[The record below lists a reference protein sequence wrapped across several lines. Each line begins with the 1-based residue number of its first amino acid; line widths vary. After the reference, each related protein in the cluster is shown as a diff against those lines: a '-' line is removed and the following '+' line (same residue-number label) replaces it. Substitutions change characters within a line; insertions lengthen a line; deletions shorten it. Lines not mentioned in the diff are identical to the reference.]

1 MFVIASF
8 YIFLMV
14 CATIFFSSGI
24 NKWRDS
30 RTPRQILEK
39 YCEVNNFF
47 KPRFLG
53 NNKVIFHGDEFCLE
67 DFGKLAS
74 TERRASFP
82 GGGSSPRFNPLHFYI
97 PFWQK
102 RYPFYYLL
110 LKKGTPFTYL
120 PLGSFVLIYMQC
132 LINKLIQ
139 TYGRVFEIL

>member
-1 MFVIASF
+1 MFVTASF

-39 YCEVNNFF
+39 YCEVNNFL

-67 DFGKLAS
+67 DFGKSAS

-82 GGGSSPRFNPLHFYI
+82 GGGSAPRFNPTILYTI
-97 PFWQK
+97 LAEKVPLLLPFIEK
-102 RYPFYYLL
+102 RYPFHIPTFRKFFSHLHAAL
-110 LKKGTPFTYL
+110 
-120 PLGSFVLIYMQC
+120 
-132 LINKLIQ
+132 NK
-139 TYGRVFEIL
+139 